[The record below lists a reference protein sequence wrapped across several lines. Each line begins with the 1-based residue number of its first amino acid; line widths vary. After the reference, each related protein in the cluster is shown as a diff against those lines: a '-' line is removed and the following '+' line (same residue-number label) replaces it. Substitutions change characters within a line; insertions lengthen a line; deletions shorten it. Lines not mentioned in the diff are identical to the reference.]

1 LTPANGWN
9 DLAWNDLS
17 VLGKRVKCSRC
28 RVQSKNDADPTAEY
42 RAYVSSDLPGD
53 AIELAICSLT
63 ARRQLPPH
71 LIPSLRHLSHALSV
85 SHRACHPLSDTAC
98 ALHGLV
104 RPGDP
109 PACGQVRNALGPHL
123 AAKSGVSERN
133 HHDLLYA
140 LVIQERDLLAAEWA
154 RLVFAQFSV
163 PWLAAQ
169 QDCSAGADP
178 RLDLQ
183 LRSSR
188 RSGTVTATDHGCLRA

>member
-1 LTPANGWN
+1 MTPANGWN

-53 AIELAICSLT
+53 AVELAICSLT
-63 ARRQLPPH
+63 ARCELRPH
-71 LIPSLRHLSHALSV
+71 LVPPLRHLRHALRV
-85 SHRACHPLSDTAC
+85 SHRACYPLSDTTC

-109 PACGQVRNALGPHL
+109 PACGQVRNTLGAYLP
-123 AAKSGVSERN
+123 AKPGVPERN
-133 HHDLLYA
+133 HHDLLHA